1 MWALIGSILFYVII
15 FVSSQ
20 ILYADIRPKK
30 KPIARKELF
39 EVLSSDDKFACFLKD
54 TYKRYT
60 TPMNSR
66 RERRTICWSCKS
78 ALSTKT
84 HLVCPICGWIICDC
98 GKCSRYSGCHRS
110 WFVKNKNYIKFFI
123 DNRNQIL
130 NYFANNFIQISKD
143 IGSSDEITDLSILNY
158 IFLNHSIIF
167 EGYYDRDGYDIY
179 GYDKNGYDKEG
190 YDLYGENEVGYSR
203 NDYDSEGYDAS
214 GYNKDGYDRQGK
226 DKCGFFKDGYNDAG
240 YNRQGYNRKGYDKYG
255 YNKQGYDKEGFDK
268 NGYNVEG
275 YNRNGFDK
283 YGYNKEGYDGEGY
296 NKKGY
301 NKDGYDC
308 RGLDNEGYNKE
319 GFNAQG
325 FDREGYSRRGN
336 NKYGWNKSGYH
347 KDGRYCE
354 IIGKKVIHISCGEG
368 TVVDFYREEDT
379 SRFVVEYKNKSTGKF
394 IYSKKVLAILD
405 FGDYAPKFD

>member
-1 MWALIGSILFYVII
+1 MNETGMWAVIGSILFYVII
-15 FVSSQ
+15 FVYSQ

-60 TPMNSR
+60 TPMKSR
-66 RERRTICWSCKS
+66 IERRTGCWSCKS
-78 ALSTKT
+78 VLSTKT

-98 GKCSRYSGCHRS
+98 GKCSRGSECHRS
-110 WFVKNKNYIKFFI
+110 WFVKNKNHIKFFI

-167 EGYYDRDGYDIY
+167 AGYYDRDGYDIY
-179 GYDKNGYDKEG
+179 
-190 YDLYGENEVGYSR
+190 
-203 NDYDSEGYDAS
+203 

-240 YNRQGYNRKGYDKYG
+240 YNRLGYNREGYDKYGYNKQGYDASGYNRLGYNREGYDKYG

-319 GFNAQG
+319 GFNAKG
-325 FDREGYSRRGN
+325 FDREGYSKRGN

-379 SRFVVEYKNKSTGKF
+379 SHFVVEYKNKSTGKF